1 MPHMGDPEGP
11 RGRDYGLRGA
21 ATSVSIVTVRVLWLI
36 KGLGPGGAERLLANA
51 AAVHHHDRYTIE
63 CGYVLPEKRHLVGE
77 LEAADVK
84 CHCLSRR
91 ANDFLWP
98 LRLRRL
104 IARGNFDLVHFH
116 APLLAGIGRLA
127 IRTIRRRRRP
137 AIITTEHNAWTAYST
152 PTRLL
157 NRFTS
162 RLDDRTFAVSAE
174 AAASMRW
181 PARGKAEV
189 LHHGIDIEA
198 AKAVLSDREAV
209 RKAVREELGLQTD
222 HFVVGTVANYREQ
235 KDYPTLLEA
244 ARLASDGVPGF
255 RLVAVG
261 QGPLAAEVEA
271 ARTRLGLDE
280 TVILT
285 GYRAD
290 AIRVMAS
297 FDVFT
302 LSSRYEGLPVALM
315 EALALGL
322 PVASTSVGGVAE
334 TLTDEVDALLTPAG
348 DARALAAA
356 WCRLGNDASLRDRLS
371 RAALLKSTQF
381 DIRRAVAVLETAY
394 DAAARTRATSR

>member
-1 MPHMGDPEGP
+1 MGDPEGP
-11 RGRDYGLRGA
+11 RGRDYGLHGT
-21 ATSVSIVTVRVLWLI
+21 ATSVFVVTVRVLWLI

-63 CGYVLPEKRHLVGE
+63 CGYVLPQKRHLVGE
-77 LEAADVK
+77 LEAADVG
-84 CHCLSRR
+84 CHCLSTRPS
-91 ANDFLWP
+91 DLLWP

-104 IARGNFDLVHFH
+104 IARGNFDVVHFH
-116 APLLAGIGRLA
+116 APLLAGVGRLA
-127 IRTIRRRRRP
+127 VRTLRRRSRP
-137 AIITTEHNAWTAYST
+137 AIITTEHNAWATYST

-162 RLDDRTFAVSAE
+162 RLDDRTFAVSTE
-174 AAASMRW
+174 AADSMRW

-189 LHHGIDIEA
+189 LHHGIDIHA
-198 AKAVLSDREAV
+198 AQGNLTDRDD
-209 RKAVREELGLQTD
+209 VREEFGLQTD

-244 ARLASDGVPGF
+244 ARLASDRMPGF

-261 QGPLAAEVEA
+261 QGPLANEIDAT
-271 ARTRLGLDE
+271 RTRLGLAE
-280 TVILT
+280 TVILP

-290 AIRVMAS
+290 AVRVMAS

-334 TLTDEVDALLTPAG
+334 TLTNEVDALLTPPG
-348 DARALAAA
+348 DAQALAAA
-356 WCRLGNDASLRDRLS
+356 WCRLGGDAWLRDRLS
-371 RAALLKSTQF
+371 RAALVKSKQF
-381 DIRRAVAVLETAY
+381 DISRAVEVLESAY